1 MYLIREGKRR
11 TLVLDG
17 VSYKANTILL
27 PEGDRPSS
35 SYPFHVAFVGGS
47 NIFYGVVL
55 ATGYVNAYSQ
65 SNGSM
70 VPSGNQIV
78 GSCTY
83 YVD

>member
-1 MYLIREGKRR
+1 MIRDGKRR

-35 SYPFHVAFVGGS
+35 SYPFFVAFVGGS
-47 NIFYGVVL
+47 SIFYSVVT
-55 ATGYVNAYSQ
+55 ANGYVNAYGQ
-65 SNGSM
+65 SNGST